1 MIMKEGF
8 LRRADN
14 SIWREID
21 GEVAIIKD
29 DGMAIHVLNKT
40 AARIWEMCD
49 GTLGPNEIAA
59 RLCER
64 YDVSFERA
72 SADVAKALASMVEK
86 GLLIRAN

>member
-1 MIMKEGF
+1 MKEGL

-21 GEVAIIKD
+21 GKVAIIRE

-40 AARIWEMCD
+40 AAHIWKMCD
-49 GTLGPNEIAA
+49 GTLGPDEIAA

-64 YDVSFERA
+64 YDVSLERA
-72 SADVAKALASMVEK
+72 SADVNKALAGLMEK
-86 GLLIRAN
+86 GLLIRVD